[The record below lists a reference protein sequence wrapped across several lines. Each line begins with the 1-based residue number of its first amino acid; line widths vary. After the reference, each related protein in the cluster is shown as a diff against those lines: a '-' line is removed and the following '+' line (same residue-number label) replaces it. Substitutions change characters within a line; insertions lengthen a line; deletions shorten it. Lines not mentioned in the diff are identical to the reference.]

1 MPDHCYLRQ
10 AVDYETDGCCH
21 DLLGN
26 LGFLFAVRQV
36 LRVKEGGLGYW
47 GLPCNSF
54 SFMARSLHQ
63 RSTSQP
69 FGCNHYQF
77 VVTGNILA
85 CRMVALLMLCICRQV
100 KFMVEQPD
108 RSAAAIFPTCNIF
121 YHFHKLIL
129 SESSGD
135 LFSIL
140 AMWFWDYDIQYI
152 LLFICPM
159 LKLYMPHSY
168 STWHWTLFRN
178 LDTNK

>member
-10 AVDYETDGCCH
+10 AVDYVTDGCCH

-54 SFMARSLHQ
+54 SLMARSLHQ

-108 RSAAAIFPTCNIF
+108 RSAAAIFPYLQHLLSFPQVDPQRVFWWPVFNF
-121 YHFHKLIL
+121 SYVIL
-129 SESSGD
+129 G
-135 LFSIL
+135 LWHTVYF
-140 AMWFWDYDIQYI
+140 AV
-152 LLFICPM
+152 
-159 LKLYMPHSY
+159 YMPNVEIVY
-168 STWHWTLFRN
+168 AP
-178 LDTNK
+178 

>member
-1 MPDHCYLRQ
+1 MCPLRLHNLHVCLTIVVLRQ

-108 RSAAAIFPTCNIF
+108 RSAAAIFP
-121 YHFHKLIL
+121 YLQHLL
-129 SESSGD
+129 SFPQVD
-135 LFSIL
+135 PQRV
-140 AMWFWDYDIQYI
+140 FW
-152 LLFICPM
+152 
-159 LKLYMPHSY
+159 
-168 STWHWTLFRN
+168 
-178 LDTNK
+178 